1 MRCAGSSALKT
12 EDSARGNPSRPEN
25 QNQQLE
31 ENEMMKVNNIDLH
44 VQIEGTGIPMI
55 WGHGLMASMAA
66 DDLVGWIKWNQLTD
80 VIRLVRY
87 DARGHGQSG
96 ASDAL
101 ADYHWSALARDM
113 LALAEQVGFD
123 RFVVS
128 GQSMGCGTSLYA
140 ALAAPERIRGLVLMN
155 PPTAWETRAAQAA
168 LYGQMADLI
177 DARGPDFLL
186 TMMQQQPAT
195 GPIWQTEP
203 YLNMM
208 EDLRAYFKSLDPKV
222 LTSVLR
228 GAQLANL
235 PPAVELEAIH
245 APALILAWTEDVG
258 HPISSAEEVARRL
271 PNSRLLIAQ
280 NAAEAATWTEEIRK
294 FVTTLP

>member
-1 MRCAGSSALKT
+1 
-12 EDSARGNPSRPEN
+12 
-25 QNQQLE
+25 
-31 ENEMMKVNNIDLH
+31 MKVNNVDLN
-44 VQIEGTGIPMI
+44 VQIGGTGIPLI
-55 WGHGLMASMAA
+55 WAHGLMASMAA

-96 ASDAL
+96 ASEAL

-113 LALAEQVGFD
+113 LAVAQEVGLD
-123 RFVVS
+123 RFVVG

-168 LYGQMADLI
+168 VYGQMADMI
-177 DARGPDFLL
+177 DTRGIGFLL

-195 GPIWQTEP
+195 GPSWHTQA
-203 YLNMM
+203 YVDAMANM
-208 EDLRAYFKSLDPKV
+208 ENHYKSLDPTV
-222 LTSVLR
+222 LSRVLR
-228 GAQLANL
+228 GAQLADM

-245 APALILAWTEDVG
+245 APALVLAWTEDVG
-258 HPISSAEEVARRL
+258 HPIASAEEVARRL
-271 PNSRLLIAQ
+271 PNAQLRIAH
-280 NAAEAATWTEEIRK
+280 NAAEVGTWTEEIRQ
-294 FVTTLP
+294 FVTALP